1 MGDHQEHDVH
11 ILEYGKYIFVW
22 ITLLAFTGI
31 TVSVS
36 GINFGNWTIVL
47 ALAIASAK
55 SWYVLNYFMHLKYE
69 DAVFKIFISVAG
81 IVLFIF
87 FALTFTD
94 YSFMR

>member
-1 MGDHQEHDVH
+1 MSDHQQHEAH

-22 ITLLAFTGI
+22 IALLAFTGI

-36 GINFGNWTIVL
+36 GINFGNWTIVI

-55 SWYVLNYFMHLKYE
+55 SYYVLNYFMHLKHE
-69 DAVFKIFISVAG
+69 DTVFKVFIGVAG
-81 IVLFIF
+81 LVLLIF

-94 YSFMR
+94 YSFVR